1 MQLQNLGSMG
11 FGYRPWGTGTPP
23 LLDSADGGTASAAGA
38 DAGTASAPSV
48 ASTTATT
55 AADVRES
62 ETLNIQLAD
71 GTRVTLSMRAESAA
85 VSASQTQADGSSSS
99 AAALFS
105 SGQLQVAVSGTL
117 SDADKQAISA
127 VVSQVDSLATQF
139 FAGDVQDA
147 FAAAASLNIDPTT
160 IASFSL
166 KLTYSS
172 VVAQNTTST
181 PGSPQQTISNFVQ
194 QTLAKLGR
202 GSGNS
207 HSHHD
212 VAASRW
218 KMHLLAQALP
228 AYAQAQAAKAAN
240 AANAANAAAAP
251 DPTTPAATSTL
262 QGARLAADSLRQLA
276 Q

>member
-23 LLDSADGGTASAAGA
+23 LLDSAGGGTSSADAADSGGTASTPAVAA
-38 DAGTASAPSV
+38 T
-48 ASTTATT
+48 TT
-55 AADVRES
+55 AAAAVVRES

-71 GTRVTLSMRAESAA
+71 GTQVTLSMRAQGTT
-85 VSASQTQADGSSSS
+85 VSASQTRADGSSSS

-147 FAAAASLNIDPTT
+147 FAAAASLNIDPAE

-172 VVAQNTTST
+172 AVAQNTTST
-181 PGSPQQTISNFVQ
+181 AGSPQQTISNFVQ

-202 GSGNS
+202 GSSDS
-207 HSHHD
+207 HSHHNA
-212 VAASRW
+212 AASRW

-228 AYAQAQAAKAAN
+228 AYAQAQAATAASQDP
-240 AANAANAAAAP
+240 AA
-251 DPTTPAATSTL
+251 PAATPTL
-262 QGARLAADSLRQLA
+262 QGAQLAADSLRQLA

>member
-23 LLDSADGGTASAAGA
+23 VLDSAGDGTTSAQADRGT
-38 DAGTASAPSV
+38 TSAPSV
-48 ASTTATT
+48 ASTTA
-55 AADVRES
+55 AVVRES

-71 GTRVTLSMRAESAA
+71 GTQVTLSMRAQGAA

-147 FAAAASLNIDPTT
+147 FTAAASLNIDPTQ

-172 VVAQNTTST
+172 AVAQNTTST
-181 PGSPQQTISNFVQ
+181 SSPQQTIGNFVQ

-202 GSGNS
+202 GSGNT

-212 VAASRW
+212 AAASRW
-218 KMHLLAQALP
+218 KVHLLAQALP
-228 AYAQAQAAKAAN
+228 AYAQAQAATAASQDP
-240 AANAANAAAAP
+240 AA
-251 DPTTPAATSTL
+251 PAATPTL
-262 QGARLAADSLRQLA
+262 QGAQLAADSLRQLA